1 MSKAAICFSIF
12 FFDLA
17 RKKKSKKI
25 MPLRVSNGTSALGGV
40 GSASVGK
47 AVPKKAPHFPS
58 YHPLNQPSA
67 KKQITGPAQGAPGPL
82 KGKRLVSGN
91 GKKGSI
97 PAGKGRKIAP
107 VSIAGKKFMPNI
119 VPKKKHRY
127 RPGTVAL
134 REIRKYQKSTELL
147 MRFAPFQRLVRDIIV
162 DAMNMSAAPNGA
174 RLQHSAAVALQEAAE
189 AYLVHLFEDSLI
201 CAIHAKRVTIF
212 VKDMQ
217 AARRLRGETN

>member
-1 MSKAAICFSIF
+1 
-12 FFDLA
+12 
-17 RKKKSKKI
+17 
-25 MPLRVSNGTSALGGV
+25 MPLRVSNGSSALGGV

-67 KKQITGPAQGAPGPL
+67 KKQITGPAQGAPSAG
-82 KGKRLVSGN
+82 KGKRLS
-91 GKKGSI
+91 GKKAVLGS
-97 PAGKGRKIAP
+97 GKGKKNAP
-107 VSIAGKKFMPNI
+107 MSSAGKKHMPTT
-119 VPKKKHRY
+119 VRKKQRY
-127 RPGTVAL
+127 KPGTVAL

-147 MRFAPFQRLVRDIIV
+147 IRFAPFQRLLKEIINELF
-162 DAMNMSAAPNGA
+162 NMQAAPNGPL
-174 RLQHSAAVALQEAAE
+174 LQHSGAVALQEAAE

>member
-1 MSKAAICFSIF
+1 
-12 FFDLA
+12 
-17 RKKKSKKI
+17 
-25 MPLRVSNGTSALGGV
+25 MPLRVSNGSSALGGV

-67 KKQITGPAQGAPGPL
+67 KKQITGPAKGGPAGG
-82 KGKRLVSGN
+82 KGGKRLS
-91 GKKGSI
+91 GKKAVAPGM
-97 PAGKGRKIAP
+97 GKKIAP
-107 VSIAGKKFMPNI
+107 LSSAGKKHMPTTER
-119 VPKKKHRY
+119 KKHRFK
-127 RPGTVAL
+127 PGTVAL

-147 MRFAPFQRLVRDIIV
+147 IRFAPFQRLVREIINEV
-162 DAMNMSAAPNGA
+162 MNMTAAPNGP
-174 RLQHSAAVALQEAAE
+174 RLQYNAAVALQEAAE